1 MKHLTPTKLTLALV
15 TALSLTACSSI
26 EPRPFTELELA
37 EQGRADLNTAQAD
50 VARCR
55 SIRRWLARSSTTST
69 AVRE

>member
-26 EPRPFTELELA
+26 EPRPFTEQALA

-50 VARCR
+50 VEPIVGAL
-55 SIRRWLARSSTTST
+55 SLDQALAR
-69 AVRE
+69 AL